1 MRRMVNIDI
10 VYEGS
15 LRCRLKHEPSGTEI
29 STDAPKDNM
38 GKGEAFSPTDLV
50 AAGVASCMVTTMGI
64 YAARHNLALE
74 GARAR
79 VTKEM
84 ASDPRRIGR
93 LTITIQLPAHLEN
106 TQREVLERAALT
118 CPAHRSMKTEVEMP
132 VKFEYV

>member
-1 MRRMVNIDI
+1 MRPMVNIDI

-15 LRCRLKHEPSGTEI
+15 LRCRLKHEPSGMEI

-50 AAGVASCMVTTMGI
+50 AAGVASCMMTTMGI
-64 YAARHNLALE
+64 YAARHNISMA

-93 LTITIQLPAHLEN
+93 LTVNIQMPAAIEAA
-106 TQREVLERAALT
+106 QREVLERAALT
-118 CPAHRSMKTEVEMP
+118 CPAHRSLKSEVEIP

>member
-74 GARAR
+74 GTRAR

-106 TQREVLERAALT
+106 AQREVLERAALT